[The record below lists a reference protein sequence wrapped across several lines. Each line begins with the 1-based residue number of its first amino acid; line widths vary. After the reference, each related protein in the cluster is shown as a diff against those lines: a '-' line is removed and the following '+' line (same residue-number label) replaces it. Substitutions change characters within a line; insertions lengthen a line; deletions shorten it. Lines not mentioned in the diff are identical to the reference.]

1 MDNPNTKSE
10 KIIYDNF
17 QKKKRK
23 LIIGFF
29 VLIIIF
35 LVAVGFVIFK
45 NKTIFQENENFNE
58 EQKTEDSESMSEKQE
73 EYSQIIADEKRKESL
88 DEIKNALETY
98 QSEKNTYPI
107 SNEFV
112 KLNDENSF
120 VHNKI
125 IEYVDKEN
133 LKDPKDPEFYY
144 GYKSDGN
151 YFELT
156 AKLENPENEDCE
168 LINSITCIYKI
179 KSEKSVEKVSNIEI
193 LTVENVKKY
202 FQENLEMIMN
212 DEENS
217 LIVTNDNQND
227 VEKGAIEE
235 LKMKYK
241 NMKVRIVSEV
251 TEEELSLNN
260 ILLVGNTDSNSL
272 FSKVYGAKSIISIG
286 FTFPIIKFSESPWN
300 ADKMV
305 FMYDY
310 RDDPYKDDNIIS
322 KGVIVVEEKKGFYHI
337 KINQDD
343 GISYAL
349 ISNYYDDENSIINL
363 VEFNN
368 KRVEIDG
375 RKIISNSKEFKIED
389 GILVYNVKIIE

>member
-10 KIIYDNF
+10 EIIYNNF

-23 LIIGFF
+23 LIIVFF
-29 VLIIIF
+29 ILVIIF

-45 NKTIFQENENFNE
+45 NKNIFQENENFNQ
-58 EQKTEDSESMSEKQE
+58 EQKTEDSELILEKQA
-73 EYSQIIADEKRKESL
+73 EYFQMIADKKRKESL

-120 VHNKI
+120 IYNEI

-179 KSEKSVEKVSNIEI
+179 KSEKNVEEVKNIEI

-227 VEKGAIEE
+227 VEEEALKE

-241 NMKVRIVSEV
+241 NMKVRTVSEV
-251 TEEELSLNN
+251 TAEELSLNN
-260 ILLVGNTDSNSL
+260 ILLVGDADSNSL
-272 FSKVYGAKSIISIG
+272 FSKVYSTKSIISIG
-286 FTFPIIKFSESPWN
+286 FISSIIKFSESPWN
-300 ADKMV
+300 ADKII

-310 RDDPYKDDNIIS
+310 NDNPYKTENIIS
-322 KGVIVVEEKKGFYHI
+322 EGVIVVEEEKDYYHI

-343 GISYAL
+343 GISFAL
-349 ISNYYDDENSIINL
+349 ISNYYDDDNSTINL
-363 VEFNN
+363 VEFDN
-368 KRVEIDG
+368 KHVEIYG
-375 RKIISNSKEFKIED
+375 RKMISKSNEFKVED
-389 GILVYNVKIIE
+389 GILVYNIKIIE